1 MNIYYYEY
9 YDPDLKDHNKPI
21 TAYFVAASEQD
32 ADEQFERYSQF
43 VSNLELNDSGSY
55 TVDEIEDLG
64 LTDAIVRFT
73 FATDDDNLLMA
84 VLNIYPSKALSV
96 IEDLLFSYEM
106 PKCFA
111 HVLSVLPDTEVP
123 SQWLQMM
130 VGHKNVNY
138 TNILVARGVKD
149 ESGLGLAQAC
159 EHEHRELFDILYPI
173 SNPLEALNVDILRR
187 REWIEERMAQEQKQL
202 LSHEVAHVAPSLLK
216 TKKL

>member
-9 YDPDLKDHNKPI
+9 YDPDLEDHNEPI

-149 ESGLGLAQAC
+149 ESGLALARAC
-159 EHEHRELFDILYPI
+159 MHGNRELFDILYPI

-202 LSHEVAHVAPSLLK
+202 LSHEVAHVASPPLK

>member
-1 MNIYYYEY
+1 MNIYYYDY
-9 YDPDLKDHNKPI
+9 YDPALEDHNEPI

-32 ADEQFERYSQF
+32 ADAQFERYSQF

-55 TVDEIEDLG
+55 TVDEIETLD
-64 LTDAIVRFT
+64 LTDAIVRFA

-84 VLNIYPSKALSV
+84 VLSVYPSKALSL

-111 HVLSVLPDTEVP
+111 HVLSVLPDTDVP
-123 SQWLQMM
+123 SHWLQMM
-130 VGHKNVNY
+130 VGQKNVDY

-149 ESGLGLAQAC
+149 ESGLALARAC
-159 EHEHRELFDILYPI
+159 MHGQRELFDILYPI
-173 SNPLEALNVDILRR
+173 SNPLEALNVEILRR

-202 LSHEVAHVAPSLLK
+202 LINEVSHNKALPMQSR
-216 TKKL
+216 KL